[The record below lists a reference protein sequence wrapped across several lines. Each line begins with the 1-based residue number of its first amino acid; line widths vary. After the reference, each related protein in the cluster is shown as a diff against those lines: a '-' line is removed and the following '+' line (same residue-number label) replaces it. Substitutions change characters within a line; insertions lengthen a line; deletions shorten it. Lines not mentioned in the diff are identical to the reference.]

1 MLLPAT
7 QAPLHTALLHRLS
20 GSSALVLHYAPEF
33 CSLLC
38 AYCHPLFHC
47 VQAAAVCLAIRG
59 VAILT
64 NVISATSLVRFIRKK
79 QRAKDKKQNMWE
91 RLTRAP

>member
-1 MLLPAT
+1 M
-7 QAPLHTALLHRLS
+7 
-20 GSSALVLHYAPEF
+20 
-33 CSLLC
+33 
-38 AYCHPLFHC
+38 
-47 VQAAAVCLAIRG
+47 CLAIRG

-79 QRAKDKKQNMWE
+79 QRQKDKKQNMWE

>member
-1 MLLPAT
+1 MLILPCPFA
-7 QAPLHTALLHRLS
+7 
-20 GSSALVLHYAPEF
+20 VL
-33 CSLLC
+33 
-38 AYCHPLFHC
+38 
-47 VQAAAVCLAIRG
+47 QAAAVCLAIRG